1 VIEEVD
7 AIIMEDNLNTTD
19 PIVLKISPHLSDSW
33 IFTHHELFTTS
44 DNDRAWDQ
52 KKLIN
57 RLNYINFNDS
67 YVFSLFTNKETGEK
81 IMTKAY
87 PLPCSKEELVC
98 RLNLPEAE
106 SDPDSYNLEYLAIDD
121 GISFILSSVQFI
133 SRENNLWKVQLPDR
147 SPVKNNRKIKR
158 YLCHDIDCKVVQ
170 GDLNANGQLI
180 DISPGGLGIKLLFN
194 TTLNG
199 FDESKPVLI
208 NGSQNG
214 AKLFSG
220 LCRFVRNGLNAPD
233 NRLVF
238 VPLNKQVSLF
248 PKREMR
254 NSRQHIAPS
263 FSVLFRHPFFAQQI
277 ERDIFD
283 ISTAGF
289 SIKDKIAE
297 EILLP
302 GMFISDMA
310 IVYAGIIKMSC
321 SAQVVYRQE
330 DKENSMAK
338 CGLAIANMDL
348 QSFTHLNHILG
359 VYNDKHTRVSSK
371 VDMDALWEFFFDTGF
386 IYGEKYEHIQSYRE
400 SFKETY
406 RKLYND
412 NPDIARHFVYKKNG
426 NIYGHIAMVH
436 AYEPSW
442 LIHHFAAR
450 RSGGLTGTLVIRQLI
465 QYISSYNRL
474 PSAGMDH
481 VMSYYQLSNKVVDRI
496 FGSFSRHIN
505 NPKKSSMDTFSYMLF
520 EKKCPAQELQDGW
533 KLKECS
539 INDLTKLKEFYEL
552 SSGGL
557 LLNSLGLEISSESIK
572 KSFAN
577 AGFKR
582 DYSLHCLSYE
592 DKQIAFFIV
601 DRTEIKLNLS
611 DLINGIKI
619 IVVEQD
625 MLSWAM
631 LSIAVNHLSDF
642 FSEQNIPLLIFPS
655 SYSLPQNIMVEKQYT
670 LWILQ
675 LRNASDEYLTFINN
689 VLKLHPGSK

>member
-1 VIEEVD
+1 
-7 AIIMEDNLNTTD
+7 MEDNLNTTD
-19 PIVLKISPHLSDSW
+19 SIVLKISPHLSDSW

-44 DNDRAWDQ
+44 DTDRAWDQ

-57 RLNYINFNDS
+57 RLNYINFNES
-67 YVFSLFTNKETGEK
+67 YVFLLFTHKETGEK

-87 PLPCSKEELVC
+87 PLPCSKKELVC

-106 SDPDSYNLEYLAIDD
+106 SDPGSYNLEYMAIDD
-121 GISFILSSVQFI
+121 GISIVLSSVQFI
-133 SRENNLWKVQLPDR
+133 GRENNLWKVQLPDR

-170 GDLNANGQLI
+170 GDLNAHGQLI
-180 DISPGGLGIKLLFN
+180 DFSPGGLGIRLAIN
-194 TTLNG
+194 THLKR

-208 NGSQNG
+208 NASQNG
-214 AKLFSG
+214 TKLFSG
-220 LCRFVRNGLNAPD
+220 LCRCVRNGLNTPD
-233 NRLVF
+233 SRLVF
-238 VPLNKQVSLF
+238 APFNKQVSLF
-248 PKREMR
+248 PKREVR
-254 NSRQHIAPS
+254 NSRQLIAPS

-289 SIKDKIAE
+289 SVKDKIE
-297 EILLP
+297 EELLLP
-302 GMFISDMA
+302 GMFISDMS

-321 SAQVVYRQE
+321 SAQVLYRQE
-330 DKENSMAK
+330 DPESNMVK
-338 CGLAIANMDL
+338 CGLAIADMDL

-359 VYNDKHTRVSSK
+359 VYIDNHSRISSQ
-371 VDMDALWEFFFDTGF
+371 VDMNALWEFFFDTGF

-406 RKLYND
+406 RKLYED

-426 NIYGHIAMVH
+426 KIYGHIAMVH

-450 RSGGLTGTLVIRQLI
+450 KSGGLTGAMVIRQLI

-496 FGSFSRHIN
+496 FGSFSRYIDD
-505 NPKKSSMDTFSYMLF
+505 PKKSSMDTFSYVLF
-520 EKKCPAQELQDGW
+520 EKICPAQELPDGW
-533 KLKECS
+533 KLKECN
-539 INDLTKLKEFYEL
+539 INDLAKLKEFYEL

-557 LLNSLGLEISSESIK
+557 LLSSLGLEIPSESIK
-572 KSFAN
+572 KLFAS

-582 DYSLHCLSYE
+582 DYSIHCLSHE
-592 DKQIAFFIV
+592 DKQMAFLIM

-619 IVVEQD
+619 IVVEPD
-625 MLSWAM
+625 ILSWAM
-631 LSIAVNHLSDF
+631 LSLAVNHLADF

-655 SYSLPQNIMVEKQYT
+655 HYSLLQNIMVEKQYT

-675 LRNASDEYLTFINN
+675 LRDASDEYLAFINN
-689 VLKLHPGSK
+689 VVKLQTGSK